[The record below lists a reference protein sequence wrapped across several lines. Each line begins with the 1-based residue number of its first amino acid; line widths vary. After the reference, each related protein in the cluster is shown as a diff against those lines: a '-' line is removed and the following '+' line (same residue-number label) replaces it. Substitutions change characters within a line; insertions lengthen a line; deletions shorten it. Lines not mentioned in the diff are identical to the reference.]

1 MDSMDNIIV
10 VRDSSGRGS
19 AKSTI
24 LQTALPITDPVK
36 ETEILESIDAAYFID
51 EGFDAT
57 DYELKKV
64 MGADILPEDLT
75 GEMDKLKQQ
84 LQVVSKRVSEVIMHD
99 WPSYSSQLEDIAEI
113 QKDLDSILLV
123 MQNMRKKLAQAKLEN
138 QNGLE
143 IIANYRNRIFLKKLL
158 SSLED
163 IKTLYEVQFQI
174 KDLVQEENFPAA
186 INMCYEAQKATVT
199 FNQFSCIK
207 ELSTKLHEALEE
219 IEINLDNCLASI
231 TILFSVDRYSSI
243 YTAYKLLGKVE
254 ECAMKVVGF
263 TRATLESSA
272 RTVISDKILPIRT
285 ETKIQELSYEQ
296 LCEAVDMSQI
306 LDCVRELGFVIC
318 KVLFTY
324 HSILLFHI
332 DEDERLECAHEKTEN
347 VGIVRKILVDSLY
360 SIFKTASVKFSTL
373 LYCHDLSLL
382 KIDQFLDVIEMSNR
396 FKQFGRTY
404 FGNVCGEVTM
414 SLEKQSHQYFKRFHY
429 DRMDELR
436 MFLENEAFALC
447 PVPLQ
452 FTLFDF
458 QVKYLMLHCCLLF
471 ISKTIF
477 LNIFSRLAN
486 IYALTKINGNA
497 HMPIFQ
503 EFSFLK
509 ESNGCR
515 GGVDSS
521 SHSKIDLD
529 LGEPLD
535 FQILQP
541 TDVNP
546 FLMGATD
553 MDSSAKDVDITIISN
568 AKNSSND
575 DVDNDRY
582 HLDDSFSQLAPI
594 LCNASLNLL
603 RFIGKYIRMA
613 YVLHS
618 IADQA
623 VNGIFELC
631 SYFFFAV
638 YSFFVSNAHSVTE
651 SFFFPNLKNVVDN
664 LESDLFSDVSP
675 SEGAN
680 KFKCFPCTLL
690 QDVKLDSAPSYALRE
705 RIVGAES
712 VNFISKQLD
721 LIRPV
726 IESLVNR
733 DVIEKYYTE
742 ILAVIPKMRECIYAC
757 AISCLIDYDW
767 FVNDIMTTKWDI
779 CQLQSQHSTYVD
791 NILQEFSRINDL
803 LSEIAKQIPI
813 TRPVQKTFWSIVIY
827 CTFNALVK
835 GYGEFGKKCS
845 NEGRALMQLDF
856 QQLIAKLEQLIDFM
870 PIPHKAYVEN
880 YIKAYYLPE
889 SSMESWIL
897 QHRVSNIYCFIKVF
911 VIDLKIKEYTTNQ
924 IITLLNVATHI
935 SKKARTRII
944 NALEE

>member
-1 MDSMDNIIV
+1 MMKKSNSVQLCQNDEDETTMDSMDNIIV

-84 LQVVSKRVSEVIMHD
+84 LQVVSKRVSEVIMQD

-199 FNQFSCIK
+199 FNQFSCVK

-296 LCEAVDMSQI
+296 LCEAVDMGQI

-347 VGIVRKILVDSLY
+347 LGIVRKILVDSLY

-382 KIDQFLDVIEMSNR
+382 KIDQFLDIIEMSNR

-414 SLEKQSHQYFKRFHY
+414 SLEKQSDQYFKRFHY

-458 QVKYLMLHCCLLF
+458 Q
-471 ISKTIF
+471 
-477 LNIFSRLAN
+477 
-486 IYALTKINGNA
+486 
-497 HMPIFQ
+497 

-509 ESNGCR
+509 ELSGCR

-521 SHSKIDLD
+521 LHSKIDLD

-546 FLMGATD
+546 FLMGTTD
-553 MDSSAKDVDITIISN
+553 MDSSAKDVDITIISS

-582 HLDDSFSQLAPI
+582 RLDGSFSQLAPI

-618 IADQA
+618 VADQA

-638 YSFFVSNAHSVTE
+638 
-651 SFFFPNLKNVVDN
+651 
-664 LESDLFSDVSP
+664 
-675 SEGAN
+675 
-680 KFKCFPCTLL
+680 
-690 QDVKLDSAPSYALRE
+690 
-705 RIVGAES
+705 
-712 VNFISKQLD
+712 
-721 LIRPV
+721 
-726 IESLVNR
+726 
-733 DVIEKYYTE
+733 
-742 ILAVIPKMRECIYAC
+742 KM
-757 AISCLIDYDW
+757 
-767 FVNDIMTTKWDI
+767 F
-779 CQLQSQHSTYVD
+779 
-791 NILQEFSRINDL
+791 
-803 LSEIAKQIPI
+803 
-813 TRPVQKTFWSIVIY
+813 
-827 CTFNALVK
+827 
-835 GYGEFGKKCS
+835 
-845 NEGRALMQLDF
+845 
-856 QQLIAKLEQLIDFM
+856 
-870 PIPHKAYVEN
+870 
-880 YIKAYYLPE
+880 
-889 SSMESWIL
+889 
-897 QHRVSNIYCFIKVF
+897 
-911 VIDLKIKEYTTNQ
+911 
-924 IITLLNVATHI
+924 
-935 SKKARTRII
+935 
-944 NALEE
+944 

>member
-1 MDSMDNIIV
+1 MMKKSNSVQLCQNDEDETTMDSMDNIIV

-84 LQVVSKRVSEVIMHD
+84 LQVVSKRVSEVIMQD

-199 FNQFSCIK
+199 FNQFSCVK

-296 LCEAVDMSQI
+296 LCEAVDMGQI

-347 VGIVRKILVDSLY
+347 LGIVRKILVDSLY

-382 KIDQFLDVIEMSNR
+382 KIDQFLDIIEMSNR

-414 SLEKQSHQYFKRFHY
+414 SLEKQSDQYFKRFHY

-458 QVKYLMLHCCLLF
+458 Q
-471 ISKTIF
+471 
-477 LNIFSRLAN
+477 
-486 IYALTKINGNA
+486 
-497 HMPIFQ
+497 

-509 ESNGCR
+509 ELSGCR

-521 SHSKIDLD
+521 LHSKIDLD

-546 FLMGATD
+546 FLMGTTD
-553 MDSSAKDVDITIISN
+553 MDSSAKDVDITIISS

-582 HLDDSFSQLAPI
+582 RLDGSFSQLAPI

-618 IADQA
+618 VADQA

-651 SFFFPNLKNVVDN
+651 SFFSPNLKNVMDN
-664 LESDLFSDVSP
+664 LESDLFSDDSP

-897 QHRVSNIYCFIKVF
+897 QHR
-911 VIDLKIKEYTTNQ
+911 EYTTNQ

>member
-1 MDSMDNIIV
+1 MDSMDNLIM
-10 VRDSSGRGS
+10 VRDSSGRGP

-24 LQTALPITDPVK
+24 LQTRALSITDPVK
-36 ETEILESIDAAYFID
+36 EMEILESIEAAYFID

-64 MGADILPEDLT
+64 ILPEDLT

-84 LQVVSKRVSEVIMHD
+84 LQVVSKRVSAMIMQD
-99 WPSYSSQLEDIAEI
+99 WPSYSSQLKGIGEI
-113 QKDLDSILLV
+113 QKDLDNILSA
-123 MQNMRKKLAQAKLEN
+123 MQDMRKKLGQAKLEN

-158 SSLED
+158 SSLES

-186 INMCYEAQKATVT
+186 ISMCYEAQKATVT
-199 FNQFSCIK
+199 FSRFNCVK
-207 ELSTKLHEALEE
+207 ELSTKLYEALED

-243 YTAYKLLGKVE
+243 YTAYKLLGKAK
-254 ECAMKVVGF
+254 ECAVKVVGF
-263 TRATLESSA
+263 THATLESSA
-272 RTVISDKILPIRT
+272 RTVIIDKIFSIKT
-285 ETKIQELSYEQ
+285 EAKIEELSYEQ
-296 LCEAVDMSQI
+296 LCEAVNMGQI
-306 LDCVRELGFVIC
+306 LDCLRELGFVIC

-332 DEDERLECAHEKTEN
+332 DEDERLEYAHEECEN
-347 VGIVRKILVDSLY
+347 LGIARKILVDSLH
-360 SIFKTASVKFSTL
+360 SIFKTASVKFNTL

-382 KIDQFLDVIEMSNR
+382 KIDQFLDIIGMSNR

-404 FGNVCGEVTM
+404 FGSICGEVAM
-414 SLEKQSHQYFKRFHY
+414 SLEKQSHLYFKRFHY
-429 DRMDELR
+429 ERMDELR

-447 PVPLQ
+447 PIPLQ
-452 FTLFDF
+452 FTLFD
-458 QVKYLMLHCCLLF
+458 L
-471 ISKTIF
+471 
-477 LNIFSRLAN
+477 
-486 IYALTKINGNA
+486 
-497 HMPIFQ
+497 Q

-509 ESNGCR
+509 ESNECQK
-515 GGVDSS
+515 GVGFSV
-521 SHSKIDLD
+521 HSETELD
-529 LGEPLD
+529 VVEPSD

-546 FLMGATD
+546 FTMGVAD
-553 MDSSAKDVDITIISN
+553 IGSSTEDIDIAAITSV
-568 AKNSSND
+568 KNSSND
-575 DVDNDRY
+575 DTDSDRY
-582 HLDDSFSQLAPI
+582 GVDDSFSQLAPI
-594 LCNASLNLL
+594 LCNTSLNLL
-603 RFIGKYIRMA
+603 RFIGKYIRMT
-613 YVLHS
+613 YMLHS

-631 SYFFFAV
+631 SYFFFAMYSSFTSNTHSV
-638 YSFFVSNAHSVTE
+638 ANSFFSS
-651 SFFFPNLKNVVDN
+651 NLKNVMDS
-664 LESDLFSDVSP
+664 LESDLFSGDSP
-675 SEGAN
+675 SKVASSC
-680 KFKCFPCTLL
+680 KRFPCTLL
-690 QDVKLDSAPSYALRE
+690 QDLKLDSGSNCALRQ

-712 VNFISKQLD
+712 INFISKQLD

-726 IESLVNR
+726 IEALVNR
-733 DVIEKYYTE
+733 DVTEKYYTE
-742 ILAVIPKMRECIYAC
+742 VLVVIPEMRECIYGC
-757 AISCLIDYDW
+757 AVSRLIDYDW
-767 FVNDIMTTKWDI
+767 FVNDIMTTKWNID
-779 CQLQSQHSTYVD
+779 QLQSQHSAYVD
-791 NILQEFSRINDL
+791 NILQEFSRIKDL
-803 LSEIAKQIPI
+803 LSEIAEQIPI
-813 TRPVQKTFWSIVIY
+813 TKSVQKTFWSSVIY

-856 QQLIAKLEQLIDFM
+856 QQLIAKLEQLVDFM

-897 QHRVSNIYCFIKVF
+897 QH
-911 VIDLKIKEYTTNQ
+911 KEYTTNQ

>member
-1 MDSMDNIIV
+1 MMKKSNSVQLCQNDEDETTMDSMDNIIV

-84 LQVVSKRVSEVIMHD
+84 LQVVSKRVSEVIMQD

-199 FNQFSCIK
+199 FNQFSCVK

-296 LCEAVDMSQI
+296 LCEAVDMGQI

-347 VGIVRKILVDSLY
+347 LGIVRKILVDSLY

-382 KIDQFLDVIEMSNR
+382 KIDQFLDIIEMSNR
-396 FKQFGRTY
+396 LVSVIISPHFP
-404 FGNVCGEVTM
+404 
-414 SLEKQSHQYFKRFHY
+414 
-429 DRMDELR
+429 
-436 MFLENEAFALC
+436 FLNMCIFISSKNL
-447 PVPLQ
+447 
-452 FTLFDF
+452 
-458 QVKYLMLHCCLLF
+458 YLMPFYVGFDLNSLTLSWTF
-471 ISKTIF
+471 I
-477 LNIFSRLAN
+477 
-486 IYALTKINGNA
+486 
-497 HMPIFQ
+497 
-503 EFSFLK
+503 
-509 ESNGCR
+509 
-515 GGVDSS
+515 
-521 SHSKIDLD
+521 
-529 LGEPLD
+529 
-535 FQILQP
+535 
-541 TDVNP
+541 
-546 FLMGATD
+546 
-553 MDSSAKDVDITIISN
+553 
-568 AKNSSND
+568 
-575 DVDNDRY
+575 
-582 HLDDSFSQLAPI
+582 HL
-594 LCNASLNLL
+594 
-603 RFIGKYIRMA
+603 
-613 YVLHS
+613 
-618 IADQA
+618 
-623 VNGIFELC
+623 
-631 SYFFFAV
+631 
-638 YSFFVSNAHSVTE
+638 
-651 SFFFPNLKNVVDN
+651 
-664 LESDLFSDVSP
+664 
-675 SEGAN
+675 
-680 KFKCFPCTLL
+680 
-690 QDVKLDSAPSYALRE
+690 
-705 RIVGAES
+705 
-712 VNFISKQLD
+712 
-721 LIRPV
+721 
-726 IESLVNR
+726 
-733 DVIEKYYTE
+733 
-742 ILAVIPKMRECIYAC
+742 
-757 AISCLIDYDW
+757 
-767 FVNDIMTTKWDI
+767 
-779 CQLQSQHSTYVD
+779 
-791 NILQEFSRINDL
+791 
-803 LSEIAKQIPI
+803 
-813 TRPVQKTFWSIVIY
+813 
-827 CTFNALVK
+827 
-835 GYGEFGKKCS
+835 
-845 NEGRALMQLDF
+845 
-856 QQLIAKLEQLIDFM
+856 
-870 PIPHKAYVEN
+870 
-880 YIKAYYLPE
+880 
-889 SSMESWIL
+889 
-897 QHRVSNIYCFIKVF
+897 
-911 VIDLKIKEYTTNQ
+911 
-924 IITLLNVATHI
+924 
-935 SKKARTRII
+935 
-944 NALEE
+944 

>member
-458 QVKYLMLHCCLLF
+458 Q
-471 ISKTIF
+471 
-477 LNIFSRLAN
+477 
-486 IYALTKINGNA
+486 
-497 HMPIFQ
+497 

-546 FLMGATD
+546 FLMGAID

-651 SFFFPNLKNVVDN
+651 SFFSPNLKNVVDN

-742 ILAVIPKMRECIYAC
+742 VILAVIPKMRECIYAC

-897 QHRVSNIYCFIKVF
+897 QHR
-911 VIDLKIKEYTTNQ
+911 EYTTNQ

>member
-1 MDSMDNIIV
+1 MKKSNSVQLCRNEEDETTMDSIDNIIV

-19 AKSTI
+19 AKSMI

-84 LQVVSKRVSEVIMHD
+84 LQVVSKRVSEVIMQD

-113 QKDLDSILLV
+113 QKDLNSILLV
-123 MQNMRKKLAQAKLEN
+123 VQNIRKKLAQAKLEN

-143 IIANYRNRIFLKKLL
+143 IIANYRNRVFLKKLL

-199 FNQFSCIK
+199 FNQFSCVK
-207 ELSTKLHEALEE
+207 ELSTKLHETLEE

-254 ECAMKVVGF
+254 ECGMKVVGF

-272 RTVISDKILPIRT
+272 RTVIIDKILPIKT
-285 ETKIQELSYEQ
+285 EAKIEELSYEQ
-296 LCEAVDMSQI
+296 LCEAVDMGQI

-324 HSILLFHI
+324 HSILFFHI

-347 VGIVRKILVDSLY
+347 MGIVRKILVDSLY

-382 KIDQFLDVIEMSNR
+382 KIDQFLDIIEMSNR

-404 FGNVCGEVTM
+404 FGNICGEVTM

-458 QVKYLMLHCCLLF
+458 Q
-471 ISKTIF
+471 
-477 LNIFSRLAN
+477 
-486 IYALTKINGNA
+486 
-497 HMPIFQ
+497 

-515 GGVDSS
+515 GLDSS

-546 FLMGATD
+546 FLVGATD
-553 MDSSAKDVDITIISN
+553 MDSSAKDVDITVISS
-568 AKNSSND
+568 AKNPSND
-575 DVDNDRY
+575 DVDSDRY
-582 HLDDSFSQLAPI
+582 RVDGSFSQLAPI

-618 IADQA
+618 VADQA

-638 YSFFVSNAHSVTE
+638 YSFFVSNAHNVAE
-651 SFFFPNLKNVVDN
+651 SFFSPNLKNVVDN
-664 LESDLFSDVSP
+664 LENDLFSDDSS
-675 SEGAN
+675 SEGAS

-733 DVIEKYYTE
+733 DVIEKYYAE

-767 FVNDIMTTKWDI
+767 FVNDIVTTKWDI

-813 TRPVQKTFWSIVIY
+813 TRSVQKTFWSIVIY

-856 QQLIAKLEQLIDFM
+856 QQLIAKLEQLVDFM
-870 PIPHKAYVEN
+870 PIPYKAYVEN

-897 QHRVSNIYCFIKVF
+897 QHR
-911 VIDLKIKEYTTNQ
+911 EYTTNQ

>member
-1 MDSMDNIIV
+1 MMEKSNSVQLCQNDEDETTMDSMDNIIV

-458 QVKYLMLHCCLLF
+458 Q
-471 ISKTIF
+471 
-477 LNIFSRLAN
+477 
-486 IYALTKINGNA
+486 
-497 HMPIFQ
+497 

-546 FLMGATD
+546 FLMGAID

-651 SFFFPNLKNVVDN
+651 SFFSPNLKNVVDN

-897 QHRVSNIYCFIKVF
+897 QHR
-911 VIDLKIKEYTTNQ
+911 EYTTNQ

>member
-1 MDSMDNIIV
+1 MDSIDNIIV

-19 AKSTI
+19 AKSMI

-84 LQVVSKRVSEVIMHD
+84 LQVVSKRVSEVIMQD

-113 QKDLDSILLV
+113 QKDLNSILLV
-123 MQNMRKKLAQAKLEN
+123 VQNIRKKLAQAKLEN

-143 IIANYRNRIFLKKLL
+143 IIANYRNRVFLKKLL

-199 FNQFSCIK
+199 FNQFSCVK
-207 ELSTKLHEALEE
+207 ELSTKLHETLEE

-254 ECAMKVVGF
+254 ECGMKVVGF

-272 RTVISDKILPIRT
+272 RTVIIDKILPIKT
-285 ETKIQELSYEQ
+285 EAKIEELSYEQ
-296 LCEAVDMSQI
+296 LCEAVDMGQI

-324 HSILLFHI
+324 HSILFFHI

-347 VGIVRKILVDSLY
+347 MGIVRKILVDSLY

-382 KIDQFLDVIEMSNR
+382 KIDQFLDIIEMSNR

-404 FGNVCGEVTM
+404 FGNICGEVTM

-458 QVKYLMLHCCLLF
+458 Q
-471 ISKTIF
+471 
-477 LNIFSRLAN
+477 
-486 IYALTKINGNA
+486 
-497 HMPIFQ
+497 

-515 GGVDSS
+515 GLDSS

-546 FLMGATD
+546 FLVGATD
-553 MDSSAKDVDITIISN
+553 MDSSAKDVDITVISS
-568 AKNSSND
+568 AKNPSND
-575 DVDNDRY
+575 DVDSDRY
-582 HLDDSFSQLAPI
+582 RVDGSFSQLAPI

-618 IADQA
+618 VADQA

-638 YSFFVSNAHSVTE
+638 YSFFVSNAHNVAE
-651 SFFFPNLKNVVDN
+651 SFFSPNLKNVVDN
-664 LESDLFSDVSP
+664 LENDLFSDDSS
-675 SEGAN
+675 SEGAS

-733 DVIEKYYTE
+733 DVIEKYYAE
-742 ILAVIPKMRECIYAC
+742 VILAVIPKMRECIYAC

-767 FVNDIMTTKWDI
+767 FVNDIVTTKWDI

-813 TRPVQKTFWSIVIY
+813 TRSVQKTFWSIVIY

-856 QQLIAKLEQLIDFM
+856 QQLIAKLEQLVDFM
-870 PIPHKAYVEN
+870 PIPYKAYVEN

-897 QHRVSNIYCFIKVF
+897 QHR
-911 VIDLKIKEYTTNQ
+911 EYTTNQ

>member
-1 MDSMDNIIV
+1 MRKCKSTQQQNEEDEIAVTDMDSMDNVIV

-19 AKSTI
+19 AKSTV
-24 LQTALPITDPVK
+24 LHTHALSVTDPVK
-36 ETEILESIDAAYFID
+36 EVEILEDIEAAYFIE

-64 MGADILPEDLT
+64 MDRNILPEYLT

-84 LQVVSKRVSEVIMHD
+84 LQVVSKRVSAMIMQD
-99 WPSYSSQLEDIAEI
+99 WPSYSSQLKDISEI
-113 QKDLDSILLV
+113 QKDLDNILSV
-123 MQNMRKKLAQAKLEN
+123 MQNMRKKLGQAKLQN

-158 SSLED
+158 SSLES

-186 INMCYEAQKATVT
+186 INMCYEAQKAAVT
-199 FNQFSCIK
+199 FSRFSCVK
-207 ELSTKLHEALEE
+207 ELSAKLCEALED
-219 IEINLDNCLASI
+219 IETNLDNCLASV

-243 YTAYKLLGKVE
+243 YTAYKLLDKVE
-254 ECAMKVVGF
+254 GCAMKVVGF

-272 RTVISDKILPIRT
+272 RTVIIDKILPIKT
-285 ETKIQELSYEQ
+285 EAKIEELSYEQ
-296 LCEAVDMSQI
+296 LCEAVNTGQI
-306 LDCVRELGFVIC
+306 LDCIRELGFVIC

-332 DEDERLECAHEKTEN
+332 DEDERLEYTHEKCGWLFKN
-347 VGIVRKILVDSLY
+347 MGIVRKILVDSLY
-360 SIFKTASVKFSTL
+360 SIFKTASVKFNTL
-373 LYCHDLSLL
+373 LYCQDLSLL
-382 KIDQFLDVIEMSNR
+382 KIDQFLDIIEMSNR

-404 FGNVCGEVTM
+404 FGNICGEVKM
-414 SLEKQSHQYFKRFHY
+414 SLEKQSDLYFKRFHY
-429 DRMDELR
+429 ERMDELR
-436 MFLENEAFALC
+436 MFLENEAFAVC

-452 FTLFDF
+452 FTLFD
-458 QVKYLMLHCCLLF
+458 L
-471 ISKTIF
+471 
-477 LNIFSRLAN
+477 
-486 IYALTKINGNA
+486 
-497 HMPIFQ
+497 Q

-509 ESNGCR
+509 ESSKCQ
-515 GGVDSS
+515 GGIGSTVYPETDQ
-521 SHSKIDLD
+521 DLA
-529 LGEPLD
+529 EPLD

-546 FLMGATD
+546 FAISVADT
-553 MDSSAKDVDITIISN
+553 DSSNNVDIAVITSV
-568 AKNSSND
+568 KNSSND
-575 DVDNDRY
+575 DMDSGRY
-582 HLDDSFSQLAPI
+582 GTGDSFSQLAPI
-594 LCNASLNLL
+594 LCNTSLNLL
-603 RFIGKYIRMA
+603 RFIGKYIRMT
-613 YVLHS
+613 YMLHS
-618 IADQA
+618 VADQA

-631 SYFFFAV
+631 SYFFFVV
-638 YSFFVSNAHSVTE
+638 YSFFASNAHSVAN
-651 SFFFPNLKNVVDN
+651 SFFSSTLKNVVDN
-664 LESDLFSDVSP
+664 LKNDLFSGDSP
-675 SEGAN
+675 SKGAS
-680 KFKCFPCTLL
+680 KCKYFPCTLL
-690 QDVKLDSAPSYALRE
+690 QDVKLDAGPNYALRE
-705 RIVGAES
+705 RIVAAES
-712 VNFISKQLD
+712 INFISKQLD

-742 ILAVIPKMRECIYAC
+742 VLIVIPEMRECIYGC
-757 AISCLIDYDW
+757 AISRLIDYDW

-779 CQLQSQHSTYVD
+779 GQLQSQHSAYVD
-791 NILQEFSRINDL
+791 NILQEFARIKDL
-803 LSEIAKQIPI
+803 LTEIAKQIPI
-813 TRPVQKTFWSIVIY
+813 TKPIQKSFWNTVIY

-897 QHRVSNIYCFIKVF
+897 QHR
-911 VIDLKIKEYTTNQ
+911 EYTTNQ

-935 SKKARTRII
+935 SKKTRTRII
-944 NALEE
+944 SALDE

>member
-1 MDSMDNIIV
+1 MKKSKSIQFGRNEEDEVAVTDMDSMDNIVV
-10 VRDSSGRGS
+10 VRDSSGRGPT
-19 AKSTI
+19 KSTI
-24 LQTALPITDPVK
+24 LQTRALPITDSVK
-36 ETEILESIDAAYFID
+36 EAEILESIEAAYFID

-64 MGADILPEDLT
+64 MDRDILPEDLT

-84 LQVVSKRVSEVIMHD
+84 LQVVSKRVSAMIMQD
-99 WPSYSSQLEDIAEI
+99 WPSYSSQLKDIGEI
-113 QKDLDSILLV
+113 QKDLDSILSV
-123 MQNMRKKLAQAKLEN
+123 MKNMRKKLGQARLEN

-158 SSLED
+158 SSLEG

-186 INMCYEAQKATVT
+186 INMCYEAQKATIT
-199 FNQFSCIK
+199 FSRFNCVK
-207 ELSTKLHEALEE
+207 ELSAKLYETLED
-219 IEINLDNCLASI
+219 IEINLDNCLASM

-254 ECAMKVVGF
+254 ECAMKVVDF

-272 RTVISDKILPIRT
+272 RTVIIDKVLSIKT
-285 ETKIQELSYEQ
+285 DAKIDELSYEQ
-296 LCEAVDMSQI
+296 LCETVDMGQI

-332 DEDERLECAHEKTEN
+332 DEDERLACAHEKCEN
-347 VGIVRKILVDSLY
+347 VGVVRKILVDSLH
-360 SIFKTASVKFSTL
+360 SIFKTASIKFTTL

-382 KIDQFLDVIEMSNR
+382 KIDQFLDIIGMSNR

-404 FGNVCGEVTM
+404 FGNICGEVTM
-414 SLEKQSHQYFKRFHY
+414 SLEKQSHQYFKRFHCE
-429 DRMDELR
+429 RIDELR

-452 FTLFDF
+452 FTLFD
-458 QVKYLMLHCCLLF
+458 L
-471 ISKTIF
+471 
-477 LNIFSRLAN
+477 
-486 IYALTKINGNA
+486 
-497 HMPIFQ
+497 Q

-509 ESNGCR
+509 ESDEYR
-515 GGVDSS
+515 GRLDSS
-521 SHSKIDLD
+521 VRNEIDLD
-529 LGEPLD
+529 LTEPLD

-546 FLMGATD
+546 FMVGATE
-553 MDSSAKDVDITIISN
+553 MDSSAKDVDIAIIAST
-568 AKNSSND
+568 KNSSD
-575 DVDNDRY
+575 DDTDNDRY
-582 HLDDSFSQLAPI
+582 HVDDSFSQLAPI
-594 LCNASLNLL
+594 LCNTSLNLL
-603 RFIGKYIRMA
+603 RFIGKYIRMTHM
-613 YVLHS
+613 LHS
-618 IADQA
+618 VADQA
-623 VNGIFELC
+623 VNAIFELC

-638 YSFFVSNAHSVTE
+638 YSFFVSNAHNVAD
-651 SFFFPNLKNVVDN
+651 SFFSSNLKNVMDN
-664 LESDLFSDVSP
+664 LENDLFSDDSP
-675 SEGAN
+675 SKGAS

-690 QDVKLDSAPSYALRE
+690 QDVKLGLGPTYALRE

-712 VNFISKQLD
+712 VNFICKQLD
-721 LIRPV
+721 LMHPV
-726 IESLVNR
+726 IESLVNC

-742 ILAVIPKMRECIYAC
+742 ILTVIPQMRECIYAC
-757 AISCLIDYDW
+757 AISRLIDYDW

-779 CQLQSQHSTYVD
+779 DQLQSQHSSYVD
-791 NILQEFSRINDL
+791 NILQEFARIKDL
-803 LSEIAKQIPI
+803 LSEIAEQIPI
-813 TRPVQKTFWSIVIY
+813 TKPVQKTFWSTVIY

-856 QQLIAKLEQLIDFM
+856 QQLIAKLEQLVDFM

-889 SSMESWIL
+889 SSMESWVL
-897 QHRVSNIYCFIKVF
+897 QHR
-911 VIDLKIKEYTTNQ
+911 EYTTNQ
-924 IITLLNVATHI
+924 ITTLLNVATHI
-935 SKKARTRII
+935 SKKARIRII
-944 NALEE
+944 NALDE

>member
-84 LQVVSKRVSEVIMHD
+84 LQVVSKRVSEVIMQD

-199 FNQFSCIK
+199 FNQFSCVK

-296 LCEAVDMSQI
+296 LCEAVDMGQI

-347 VGIVRKILVDSLY
+347 LGIVRKILVDSLY

-382 KIDQFLDVIEMSNR
+382 KIDQFLDIIEMSNR

-414 SLEKQSHQYFKRFHY
+414 SLEKQSDQYFKRFHY

-458 QVKYLMLHCCLLF
+458 Q
-471 ISKTIF
+471 
-477 LNIFSRLAN
+477 
-486 IYALTKINGNA
+486 
-497 HMPIFQ
+497 

-509 ESNGCR
+509 ELSGCR

-521 SHSKIDLD
+521 LHSKIDLD

-546 FLMGATD
+546 FLMGTTD
-553 MDSSAKDVDITIISN
+553 MDSSAKDVDITIISS

-582 HLDDSFSQLAPI
+582 RLDGSFSQLAPI

-618 IADQA
+618 VADQA

-651 SFFFPNLKNVVDN
+651 SFFSPNLKNVMDN
-664 LESDLFSDVSP
+664 LESDLFSDDSP

-742 ILAVIPKMRECIYAC
+742 VILAVIPKMRECIYAC

-897 QHRVSNIYCFIKVF
+897 QHR
-911 VIDLKIKEYTTNQ
+911 EYTTNQ

>member
-1 MDSMDNIIV
+1 MKYEFGMFSSIWNVMDSMDNIIV

-84 LQVVSKRVSEVIMHD
+84 LQVVSKRVSEVIMQD

-199 FNQFSCIK
+199 FNQFSCVK

-296 LCEAVDMSQI
+296 LCEAVDMGQI

-347 VGIVRKILVDSLY
+347 LGIVRKILVDSLY

-382 KIDQFLDVIEMSNR
+382 KIDQFLDIIEMSNR

-414 SLEKQSHQYFKRFHY
+414 SLEKQSDQYFKRFHY

-458 QVKYLMLHCCLLF
+458 Q
-471 ISKTIF
+471 
-477 LNIFSRLAN
+477 
-486 IYALTKINGNA
+486 
-497 HMPIFQ
+497 

-509 ESNGCR
+509 ELSGCR

-521 SHSKIDLD
+521 LHSKIDLD

-546 FLMGATD
+546 FLMGTTD
-553 MDSSAKDVDITIISN
+553 MDSSAKDVDITIISS

-582 HLDDSFSQLAPI
+582 RLDGSFSQLAPI

-618 IADQA
+618 VADQA

-651 SFFFPNLKNVVDN
+651 SFFSPNLKNVMDN
-664 LESDLFSDVSP
+664 LESDLFSDDSP

-742 ILAVIPKMRECIYAC
+742 VILAVIPKMRECIYAC

-791 NILQEFSRINDL
+791 NILQ
-803 LSEIAKQIPI
+803 
-813 TRPVQKTFWSIVIY
+813 
-827 CTFNALVK
+827 
-835 GYGEFGKKCS
+835 
-845 NEGRALMQLDF
+845 
-856 QQLIAKLEQLIDFM
+856 
-870 PIPHKAYVEN
+870 
-880 YIKAYYLPE
+880 
-889 SSMESWIL
+889 
-897 QHRVSNIYCFIKVF
+897 
-911 VIDLKIKEYTTNQ
+911 
-924 IITLLNVATHI
+924 
-935 SKKARTRII
+935 
-944 NALEE
+944 

>member
-458 QVKYLMLHCCLLF
+458 Q
-471 ISKTIF
+471 
-477 LNIFSRLAN
+477 
-486 IYALTKINGNA
+486 
-497 HMPIFQ
+497 

-546 FLMGATD
+546 FLMGAID

-651 SFFFPNLKNVVDN
+651 SFFSPNLKNVVDN

-897 QHRVSNIYCFIKVF
+897 QHR
-911 VIDLKIKEYTTNQ
+911 EYTTNQ

>member
-1 MDSMDNIIV
+1 MMKKSNSVQLCQNDEDETTMDSMDNIIV

-84 LQVVSKRVSEVIMHD
+84 LQVVSKRVSEVIMQD

-199 FNQFSCIK
+199 FNQFSCVK

-296 LCEAVDMSQI
+296 LCEAVDMGQI

-347 VGIVRKILVDSLY
+347 LGIVRKILVDSLY

-382 KIDQFLDVIEMSNR
+382 KIDQFLDIIEMSNR

-414 SLEKQSHQYFKRFHY
+414 SLEKQSDQYFKRFHY

-458 QVKYLMLHCCLLF
+458 Q
-471 ISKTIF
+471 
-477 LNIFSRLAN
+477 
-486 IYALTKINGNA
+486 
-497 HMPIFQ
+497 

-509 ESNGCR
+509 ELSGCR

-521 SHSKIDLD
+521 LHSKIDLD

-546 FLMGATD
+546 FLMGTTD
-553 MDSSAKDVDITIISN
+553 MDSSAKDVDITIISS

-582 HLDDSFSQLAPI
+582 RLDGSFSQLAPI

-618 IADQA
+618 VADQA

-651 SFFFPNLKNVVDN
+651 SFFSPNLKNVMDN
-664 LESDLFSDVSP
+664 LESDLFSDDSP

-712 VNFISKQLD
+712 V
-721 LIRPV
+721 
-726 IESLVNR
+726 
-733 DVIEKYYTE
+733 
-742 ILAVIPKMRECIYAC
+742 
-757 AISCLIDYDW
+757 
-767 FVNDIMTTKWDI
+767 
-779 CQLQSQHSTYVD
+779 
-791 NILQEFSRINDL
+791 
-803 LSEIAKQIPI
+803 
-813 TRPVQKTFWSIVIY
+813 
-827 CTFNALVK
+827 
-835 GYGEFGKKCS
+835 
-845 NEGRALMQLDF
+845 
-856 QQLIAKLEQLIDFM
+856 
-870 PIPHKAYVEN
+870 
-880 YIKAYYLPE
+880 
-889 SSMESWIL
+889 
-897 QHRVSNIYCFIKVF
+897 
-911 VIDLKIKEYTTNQ
+911 
-924 IITLLNVATHI
+924 
-935 SKKARTRII
+935 
-944 NALEE
+944 